1 MFPVLQIGSIA
12 LPTAPLILMLGVW
25 VGAWLAER
33 EATRLGLSGDSIAGL
48 LMVGLVAGLIGAR
61 LGYVAQHFGSY
72 RAEPLGVF
80 SPNPA
85 TLALGPGL
93 LGGLIAMLLDGRRR
107 NLPLWRTLDALAPG
121 LAILGIASGAAN
133 LASGAAFG
141 APAQLPWSITLWEQ
155 PRHPTQAYDIVGAL
169 AILGIWRL
177 SRARS
182 PFDGFSFL
190 LVIALSA
197 AARVFLE
204 AFRGDSWII
213 IGGLRGAQVIGLIIL
228 ALCLAAL
235 RHLGD
240 RARVPGPTSSK
251 TDLADVVRQ
260 ESAR

>member
-1 MFPVLQIGSIA
+1 MFPVLQIGWVA
-12 LPTAPLILMLGVW
+12 LPTAPLTLMLGVW
-25 VGAWLAER
+25 IGAWLAER
-33 EATRLGLSGDSIAGL
+33 EATRLGLSGESISGL
-48 LMVGLVAGLIGAR
+48 LMVGLVIGLLGAR
-61 LGYVAQHFGSY
+61 LGYVAQHLGSY
-72 RAEPLGVF
+72 RTDPLGVF

-121 LAILGIASGAAN
+121 LATFGIASGVAN

-155 PRHPTQAYDIVGAL
+155 PRHPSQAYDIIGAL
-169 AILGIWRL
+169 AILGVWRL
-177 SRARS
+177 SRTRGL
-182 PFDGFSFL
+182 FDGFSFL
-190 LVIALSA
+190 LVVALSA

-213 IGGLRGAQVIGLIIL
+213 AGGLRGAQVAGLIIL

-235 RHLGD
+235 PRLGS
-240 RARVPGPTSSK
+240 RAHVPDPAPPE
-251 TDLADVVRQ
+251 TDLADAVRQ
-260 ESAR
+260 ETA

>member
-177 SRARS
+177 SCARS
-182 PFDGFSFL
+182 LFDGLNFL

-213 IGGLRGAQVIGLIIL
+213 SGGLRGAQVVGLAIL

-235 RHLGD
+235 RHLGGRACVPD
-240 RARVPGPTSSK
+240 RALAETA
-251 TDLADVVRQ
+251 LADAVGQ
-260 ESAR
+260 ETAR

>member
-12 LPTAPLILMLGVW
+12 LPTAPLTLMLGVW
-25 VGAWLAER
+25 IGAWLAKR
-33 EATRLGLSGDSIAGL
+33 EATRLGLSGDSIAAL
-48 LMVGLVAGLIGAR
+48 LMVGLVAGLIAAR
-61 LGYVAQHFGSY
+61 LGYVARHFGSY
-72 RAEPLGVF
+72 RAEPLGMF

-107 NLPLWRTLDALAPG
+107 TLPLWRTLDALAPG
-121 LAILGIASGAAN
+121 LATLGVASGVAN
-133 LASGAAFG
+133 LASGTAFG

-155 PRHPTQAYDIVGAL
+155 PRHPSQAYEIVGAL

-177 SRARS
+177 SRAGS
-182 PFDGFSFL
+182 PFDGFSFV
-190 LVIALSA
+190 LVVALSA

-213 IGGLRGAQVIGLIIL
+213 ASGLHGAQLVGLTIL

-235 RHLGD
+235 PRLASRAHVPD
-240 RARVPGPTSSK
+240 RASSE
-251 TDLADVVRQ
+251 TDLADAVRQ
-260 ESAR
+260 ETA